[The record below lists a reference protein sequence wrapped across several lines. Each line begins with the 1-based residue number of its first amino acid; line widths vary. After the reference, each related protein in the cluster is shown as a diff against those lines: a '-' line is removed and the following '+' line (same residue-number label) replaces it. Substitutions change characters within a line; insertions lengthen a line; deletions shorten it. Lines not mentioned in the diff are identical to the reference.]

1 MIENNGIIV
10 GTLRQVLNA
19 LDARYMVRVFE
30 QTNDGA
36 EMRMSGTV
44 MHILECK
51 DIAHLW
57 NKYAD
62 RSVIAFWFYANDY
75 VAIMLDNGGA

>member
-19 LDARYMVRVFE
+19 LDARYQVRVFE
-30 QTNDGA
+30 QTNGGS

-62 RSVIAFWFYANDY
+62 RSVIAFWFYAND
-75 VAIMLDNGGA
+75 VTIMLDNGGA

>member
-19 LDARYMVRVFE
+19 LDARYQVRVFE

-51 DIAHLW
+51 DYHFE
-57 NKYAD
+57 KYAD
-62 RSVIAFWFYANDY
+62 RSVIAFWFYAND
-75 VAIMLDNGGA
+75 VTIMLDNGGA